1 MDLKIIKPHQCSLER
16 FHAALI
22 ERKDCAH
29 YICASL
35 FFKSIKI
42 CPNQHA
48 DLHRIFFIEGF
59 LKIKKGL
66 ELVSRPHFW
75 KNFFIKKI
83 IL

>member
-22 ERKDCAH
+22 ELKGCAR

-42 CPNQHA
+42 CPDQHA
-48 DLHRIFFIEGF
+48 DLHRIFFTEDF

-66 ELVSRPHFW
+66 ELVSRPHFS
-75 KNFFIKKI
+75 KNFP
-83 IL
+83 